1 MPARRG
7 RAGRYRARM
16 ARIAVTLAFA
26 VAGVCAAAAPVS
38 AATVSAGQTTF
49 SYAADPGEANRVTFE
64 FSSEGGTDFVRV
76 VDRGAVIVPTGTCAS
91 AGPNEARCR
100 LPGLGSCFLTDCRG
114 TIGLGEGDDGAEL
127 IGGLPPWSIYV
138 TGGDGNDRLVGVRS
152 ADGGPG
158 EDTLLGT
165 SGNDHLV
172 GSSGADL
179 IDGRDGRD
187 ATSYGDRR
195 GGVRVTLDRQPN
207 DGAPGEGD
215 DVRVEE
221 VGATRARDVLRGSGG
236 PDGLDG
242 GGGGDHV
249 DGRGGDDELSA
260 TGGATVE
267 GGPGDDTI
275 STLDRQNGR
284 PDRVRCGD
292 GSDTTFANAVDRV
305 RVDCERVYFTHH
317 ALPTFTV
324 TGDRRVPARGRSIAL
339 PVSADRSNR
348 QSVGRLALR
357 ALRRDVRGT
366 LGRALLPA
374 IEPGA
379 TATVRVRLTATAR
392 RALRRYGR
400 LRARVEILG
409 RDDEGNASLARRVVL
424 LAR

>member
-1 MPARRG
+1 
-7 RAGRYRARM
+7 M
-16 ARIAVTLAFA
+16 ARIAVTLALVA
-26 VAGVCAAAAPVS
+26 VAALAVGAGPAS

-64 FSSEGGTDFVRV
+64 FSSEGATDFVRV

-100 LPGLGSCFLTDCRG
+100 LPGLGSCFLTDCTG
-114 TIGLGEGDDGAEL
+114 TIDVGDGDDGAEL
-127 IGGLPPWSIYV
+127 IGGLPPWAIYV
-138 TGGDGNDRLVGVRS
+138 TGGDGNDRLVNVRS

-158 EDTLLGT
+158 DDTLLGT
-165 SGNDHLV
+165 TGDDHLV
-172 GSSGADL
+172 GGSGADL

-187 ATSYGDRR
+187 STSYGDRR
-195 GGVRVTLDRQPN
+195 SGVRVSLDRRAN

-221 VGATRARDVLRGSGG
+221 VGATRARDVLVGG
-236 PDGLDG
+236 AGADSLG
-242 GGGGDHV
+242 GGTGGDHV
-249 DGRGGDDELSA
+249 DGRGGGDQLSA

-267 GGPGDDTI
+267 GGPGADTI
-275 STLDRQNGR
+275 STLDAQGR
-284 PDRVRCGD
+284 TPDRVRCGD
-292 GSDTTFANAVDRV
+292 GSDTAFANAVDRV

-324 TGDRRVPARGRSIAL
+324 AGDRRVPARARSIAL
-339 PVSADRSNR
+339 PVSADRNNR
-348 QSVGRLALR
+348 QTTGRVALR
-357 ALRRDVRGT
+357 ALRRDVRGA
-366 LGRALLPA
+366 LGRARLPV

-379 TATVRVRLTATAR
+379 TATVRIRLTATAR